1 MTGPCKR
8 QALAESRRSGV
19 GASQCMKGC
28 TSEASRR
35 CLMDHT
41 MGKSTAQQQTMSTRC
56 RMSRQVI
63 QLRLAGVA
71 SSKIT
76 IATSAQICAA
86 GCIRSSW
93 AGELQKQGGY

>member
-1 MTGPCKR
+1 MR
-8 QALAESRRSGV
+8 
-19 GASQCMKGC
+19 GC

-41 MGKSTAQQQTMSTRC
+41 MGKSTAQQHTMSTRC

-71 SSKIT
+71 SSRIT
-76 IATSAQICAA
+76 IATSAQICSRAVVRPA
-86 GCIRSSW
+86 EAVAHLSRTDN
-93 AGELQKQGGY
+93 A